1 MKIMTGAIISK
12 ASYVLVGGLVAAVG
26 WGVVNL
32 GNIIEQMEKQ
42 KPGKNPV
49 AVHAKAPQ
57 LKPKKEKKLTFKS
70 TSRFRNTSKAA
81 VASNRQDNTIAAPTL
96 PMGITSTVFHHS
108 ATIATPSAGSRSIS
122 RNSGGGSASMGIRS
136 TAEDAKHASSL
147 SMGGSMLALSSA
159 TMITRPGAS
168 HAGTVASMGVTS
180 ARIPKPLRKTTDG
193 ELPDPNEDPVPDE
206 VEVPLG
212 DVLFPLM
219 FLALVYAIYRRK
231 KVRGLE
237 IIG

>member
-42 KPGKNPV
+42 KPGKNPT

-81 VASNRQDNTIAAPTL
+81 VASNRQDNTTATPTL
-96 PMGITSTVFHHS
+96 PMGGTSTIFHHS
-108 ATIATPSAGSRSIS
+108 GAIATPSAGCRSVS
-122 RNSGGGSASMGIRS
+122 RNSSGSNTSMNVHS
-136 TAEDAKHASSL
+136 TAEDAKRASSL
-147 SMGGSMLALSSA
+147 SMGGSMLALASA
-159 TMITRPGAS
+159 TIITAPGAVNAATIATTS
-168 HAGTVASMGVTS
+168 VNAS
-180 ARIPKPLRKTTDG
+180 IIKPRKANG
-193 ELPDPNEDPVPDE
+193 LPDYNEDPVPDE
-206 VEVPLG
+206 VEEPLG

-237 IIG
+237 IRS

>member
-81 VASNRQDNTIAAPTL
+81 VASNRQDNTTATPTL

-108 ATIATPSAGSRSIS
+108 ATISTPSAGSRIIS
-122 RNSGGGSASMGIRS
+122 RNNGGGSASMGIRS

-159 TMITRPGAS
+159 TMITRPGAVN
-168 HAGTVASMGVTS
+168 AAAIATTS
-180 ARIPKPLRKTTDG
+180 VNAPIIKPRKANG
-193 ELPDPNEDPVPDE
+193 LPDYNEDPVPDE